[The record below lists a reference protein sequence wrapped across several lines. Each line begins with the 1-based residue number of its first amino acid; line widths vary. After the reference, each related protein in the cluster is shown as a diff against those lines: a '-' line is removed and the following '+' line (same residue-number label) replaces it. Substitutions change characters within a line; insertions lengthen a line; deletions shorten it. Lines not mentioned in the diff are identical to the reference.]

1 MTLQLSDLTESR
13 RDLFVSVL
21 RSALLFAEDCR
32 QPEHIAADDLT
43 SLSQAFDTGSV
54 KALTKAEAEICFSA
68 LHQALYGLGPFE
80 LHTLTGHTLRE
91 YASAGLI
98 LANEIY
104 EGGVYLGVL
113 WTEEGYP

>member
-1 MTLQLSDLTESR
+1 MTLQLSELARAR

-21 RSALLFAEDCR
+21 RSALGVEAFLH
-32 QPEHIAADDLT
+32 QPKPEAVGELT
-43 SLSQAFDTGSV
+43 RLWQAFDTESV
-54 KALTKAEAEICFSA
+54 EALTKAEAEICFSA
-68 LHQALYGLGPFE
+68 LHAALYSLGPFE

-104 EGGVYLGVL
+104 DGGVYLGVL
-113 WTEEGYP
+113 WPEESYP

>member
-1 MTLQLSDLTESR
+1 MTLQLADLTESR

-21 RSALLFAEDCR
+21 RSALLFTEDCR
-32 QPEHIAADDLT
+32 QPEHIAADDLNR
-43 SLSQAFDTGSV
+43 LSQAFDSGSV
-54 KALTKAEAEICFSA
+54 KVLTKAEAEICFNA
-68 LHQALYGLGPFE
+68 LHRTLYGLGPFE
-80 LHTLTGHTLRE
+80 LHTLTGYTLRE

-113 WTEEGYP
+113 WTEESYP